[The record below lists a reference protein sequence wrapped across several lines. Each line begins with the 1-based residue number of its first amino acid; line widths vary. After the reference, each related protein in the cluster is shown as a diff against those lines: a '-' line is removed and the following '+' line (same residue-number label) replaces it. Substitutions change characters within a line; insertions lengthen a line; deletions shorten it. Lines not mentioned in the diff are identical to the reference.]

1 MSEAA
6 ALPTAPQPLTQF
18 FHSVAS
24 FKSAAAAAAAAPAA
38 AATEG
43 TEFRLRPG

>member
-6 ALPTAPQPLTQF
+6 TLPTAPQPLTQF

-24 FKSAAAAAAAAPAA
+24 FKSAAADDAAA